1 MEIHEGACMFVYH
14 VVLQQVHCK
23 SSFIVHHEEIQRSL
37 HQCFPTFPC
46 RPRGVTI
53 SATISLTIISTA
65 TMHGHNC
72 HCSVIQ
78 HHESLLICANGM

>member
-1 MEIHEGACMFVYH
+1 MRLKQKGGNGRKYMEIHEGACMFVYH

-53 SATISLTIISTA
+53 SATNYHSPSSPPPPCMDTTA
-65 TMHGHNC
+65 
-72 HCSVIQ
+72 I
-78 HHESLLICANGM
+78 AA